1 MFSKRLLVERL
12 RMIEQRA
19 DVVRIRIR
27 AQPRASRTEVVG
39 QHGDAL
45 KVRIAA
51 PPVDGA
57 ANTELVRYIAKRAG
71 VAQSRVRILAGDTGR
86 SKIVEIDGADAAAV
100 RAALLG

>member
-1 MFSKRLLVERL
+1 
-12 RMIEQRA
+12 MIEQRA